1 VTAENEDS
9 SDENGSVN
17 KIESEEEPFERKKTC
32 EAEKI
37 GLEENKKNRE
47 TGKSFR
53 EREEL
58 SRDILLAPSTLV
70 TKAAFPLVRFW
81 TKEVFPHQKR
91 VLRG

>member
-1 VTAENEDS
+1 VVTVENEDS

-17 KIESEEEPFERKKTC
+17 EIESEEEPFERKKAC

-58 SRDILLAPSTLV
+58 SRDILLARHLLWLQKQPS
-70 TKAAFPLVRFW
+70 PSS
-81 TKEVFPHQKR
+81 
-91 VLRG
+91 VLDQ